1 MARSKSGS
9 GTGVPRTSTIP
20 IDELQQEIMPEA
32 VQALYID
39 TSFSKVT
46 RVATVIA
53 MRSPLPKTLMPTVF
67 MDNDDYPL

>member
-1 MARSKSGS
+1 
-9 GTGVPRTSTIP
+9 
-20 IDELQQEIMPEA
+20 MPEA